1 MSSSRRFRRS
11 RPDGIYKTPLWKVL
25 KNSQNSLQKSHAVD
39 TFFFFFFF
47 FFFLRIL
54 QNSYY
59 TEQRCR
65 TGSEFYCPEISECI
79 KFYFP
84 IKVLHWF
91 ICWVIHDE
99 SRTTARTNPILN
111 FRSTHS
117 IPLYIFFHEQVS
129 LSNHK
134 ILKRCSDIA
143 ETLLNIKNISETRIF
158 EQYSILF
165 LLKPFLR
172 KKNQLIESIG
182 ALQEQSWE
190 KS

>member
-1 MSSSRRFRRS
+1 MKSSQKFTKFSAKITCSRH
-11 RPDGIYKTPLWKVL
+11 IL
-25 KNSQNSLQKSHAVD
+25 
-39 TFFFFFFF
+39 FFFLF

-65 TGSEFYCPEISECI
+65 SGSEFYCPEISECI